1 MQPHAGDGVGRRKKL
16 EQVEREMFQNLFKR
30 NREEPEID
38 ENLVNSTQRLMGR
51 METMLEDMAM
61 QDNLRSIR
69 FATVDTTPSYY
80 R

>member
-1 MQPHAGDGVGRRKKL
+1 
-16 EQVEREMFQNLFKR
+16 MFQNLFKR

-51 METMLEDMAM
+51 MEMMLEDMAM

>member
-1 MQPHAGDGVGRRKKL
+1 
-16 EQVEREMFQNLFKR
+16 MFQNLFKR

>member
-1 MQPHAGDGVGRRKKL
+1 
-16 EQVEREMFQNLFKR
+16 MFQNLFKR

-51 METMLEDMAM
+51 METMLEDMAIL
-61 QDNLRSIR
+61 DNLRSIR

>member
-1 MQPHAGDGVGRRKKL
+1 MTVWDGEKSWSKL
-16 EQVEREMFQNLFKR
+16 EREMFQNLFKR

-38 ENLVNSTQRLMGR
+38 DTLVHSTQRLMGR

-69 FATVDTTPSYY
+69 FATTDSTPSYY

>member
-1 MQPHAGDGVGRRKKL
+1 
-16 EQVEREMFQNLFKR
+16 MFQNLFKR

-61 QDNLRSIR
+61 QDNLRSIC

>member
-1 MQPHAGDGVGRRKKL
+1 MTVWDGKKSWSKL
-16 EQVEREMFQNLFKR
+16 EREMFQNLFKR

>member
-1 MQPHAGDGVGRRKKL
+1 
-16 EQVEREMFQNLFKR
+16 MFQNLFKR

-38 ENLVNSTQRLMGR
+38 EALVHSTQRLMGR

-69 FATVDTTPSYY
+69 FATIDSTPSYY